1 MSLIVFLFMLGVVAG
16 AVGVASNIG
25 PQFAALG
32 VVCMAGTSCG
42 MLVLHGAPFLALV
55 LFLIYLGGMLVVF
68 AYSAALAADP
78 YPETLGSREV
88 GWKVVVYVVGAGL
101 AICYFVLGEG
111 VGFSLEGGDSGIFS
125 LGRPD
130 ISGVADLYFSGG
142 GMLVISAWT
151 LLLTLFV
158 VLEVCRG
165 PSRGALRAV

>member
-1 MSLIVFLFMLGVVAG
+1 MSLIVFLLMVGIVAG

-32 VVCMAGTSCG
+32 VVCMAGMSCG
-42 MLVLHGAPFLALV
+42 LLVVQGASFLALI

-88 GWKVVVYVVGAGL
+88 GWKVAAYVLVAGASIG
-101 AICYFVLGEG
+101 YFVFGG
-111 VGFSLEGGDSGIFS
+111 VSGLSLEGGEFAEFALVRVDT
-125 LGRPD
+125 
-130 ISGVADLYFSGG
+130 SGVAGLYQSGG
-142 GMLVISAWT
+142 GMLVIAAWT

-165 PSRGALRAV
+165 SSRGALRAV

>member
-32 VVCMAGTSCG
+32 VVCMAGMSCG
-42 MLVLHGAPFLALV
+42 MLVVHGASFLALV

-88 GWKVVVYVVGAGL
+88 GWKVMVYVLGAGAAIGHFIYLGAGL
-101 AICYFVLGEG
+101 SLDGGGSGE
-111 VGFSLEGGDSGIFS
+111 FL

-165 PSRGALRAV
+165 SSRGALRAV

>member
-1 MSLIVFLFMLGVVAG
+1 MSLIVFLFMLGIVAG

-32 VVCMAGTSCG
+32 VVCMAGASCG

-55 LFLIYLGGMLVVF
+55 LFLIYLGGILVVF

-88 GWKVVVYVVGAGL
+88 GWKVAVYVVGAAL
-101 AICYFVLGEG
+101 AIYYFVFGEG
-111 VGFSLEGGDSGIFS
+111 VGLSLEGGDFGIFS
-125 LGRPD
+125 VGRPD

-165 PSRGALRAV
+165 SSRGALRAV

>member
-1 MSLIVFLFMLGVVAG
+1 MSLVTFLFMLGVVAG

-25 PQFAALG
+25 PQYAALG
-32 VVCMAGTSCG
+32 VVCMAGMSCG
-42 MLVLHGAPFLALV
+42 MLVSHGAPFLALV

-88 GWKVVVYVVGAGL
+88 GGKVAVYVAGAG
-101 AICYFVLGEG
+101 AAVWYFMFGGGEG
-111 VGFSLEGGDSGIFS
+111 LALEGGDSGEFS
-125 LGRPD
+125 LGRGD
-130 ISGVADLYFSGG
+130 ITGVADLYFSGG

-165 PSRGALRAV
+165 SSRGALRAV

>member
-1 MSLIVFLFMLGVVAG
+1 MHLTAFLFMLGSVAG
-16 AVGVASNIG
+16 AVGVASNVG

-32 VVCMAGTSCG
+32 VVCMAGMSCG
-42 MLVLHGAPFLALV
+42 VLVSCGAPFLALV

-88 GWKVVVYVVGAGL
+88 GGKVFVYVL
-101 AICYFVLGEG
+101 AALVSLWYFVSGEG
-111 VGFSLEGGDSGIFS
+111 VGLSLEGSESGVFS

-130 ISGVADLYFSGG
+130 ISGVAGLYYSGG

-165 PSRGALRAV
+165 SSRGSLRAV

>member
-1 MSLIVFLFMLGVVAG
+1 MSLIVFLFMLGIVAG

-32 VVCMAGTSCG
+32 VVCMAGMSCG
-42 MLVLHGAPFLALV
+42 LLVVQGASFLALI

-88 GWKVVVYVVGAGL
+88 GWKVAVYVLVAGVS
-101 AICYFVLGEG
+101 IWYYMFGEG
-111 VGFSLEGGDSGIFS
+111 VGMSLEGGDAGVFS
-125 LGRPD
+125 LSRVD
-130 ISGVADLYFSGG
+130 TSGVAGLYLSGG

-165 PSRGALRAV
+165 SSRGVLRAV

>member
-1 MSLIVFLFMLGVVAG
+1 MSLIVFLFMSGVVAG

-32 VVCMAGTSCG
+32 VVCMAGASCG
-42 MLVLHGAPFLALV
+42 MLVVHGASFLALV

-88 GWKVVVYVVGAGL
+88 GWKVMVYVLGAGV
-101 AICYFVLGEG
+101 ATGYFIYSG
-111 VGFSLEGGDSGIFS
+111 VGLSLDSGSSGEFS

-142 GMLVISAWT
+142 EMLVISAWT

-165 PSRGALRAV
+165 SSRGTLRAV